1 MFENLKQTVQTLSD
15 PKTTTKQDAED
26 RYERVVGGSVMA
38 LDRLAQDLPVCF
50 PTFLTFRTKSQHM
63 NDLLKL
69 LALQT
74 FGNY

>member
-38 LDRLAQDLPVCF
+38 LDRLAQDLPVRF
-50 PTFLTFRTKSQHM
+50 YTFFNL
-63 NDLLKL
+63 
-69 LALQT
+69 
-74 FGNY
+74 